1 MQKLIHF
8 IEDKFNSFEE
18 QLFNMFQKLKS
29 TNIDQNTLMEFSQIA
44 FDLLKLKTDLI
55 HAILEQEMQNKYFSK
70 AGDKK

>member
-44 FDLLKLKTDLI
+44 FGLLKLKTDLI